1 MRIQRTFDPQSGFLH
16 DVGVKLRGGQF
27 LVTEQLLDCPCI
39 RQWPDGKPGAGHPAG
54 AGRAK
59 PPPIAETRRLEMTA
73 WTGPYN
79 KPTKAKVTLAF
90 VGLLYKPK
98 SGWAVGWGGLAIIV
112 KNPDKWG

>member
-1 MRIQRTFDPQSGFLH
+1 
-16 DVGVKLRGGQF
+16 
-27 LVTEQLLDCPCI
+27 
-39 RQWPDGKPGAGHPAG
+39 
-54 AGRAK
+54 
-59 PPPIAETRRLEMTA
+59 MTA